1 VEPDHIARNIIKE
14 NIYLMFFAY
23 DDSYNFYWVSPQ
35 NCRHSDNIRKNHQIS
50 WIIFDTHAPK
60 WTGMA
65 VYLEGSAAE
74 LTDPEDI
81 ALGLKLIWTRLEEPV
96 PSVSDYLG
104 NQPYRVYKA
113 IVDHAWI
120 NLDKTENGKTIDAR
134 AEIKLA

>member
-104 NQPYRVYKA
+104 NQLTGCIKPL
-113 IVDHAWI
+113 WI
-120 NLDKTENGKTIDAR
+120 MPG
-134 AEIKLA
+134 